1 MKNFFNPKNFGFF
14 IGLFF
19 LFFTLLTSPPEGLS
33 QSGWYVTGVVLLMAS
48 WWATEALPL
57 PVTALIPLALFPLL
71 GIYDFSDASN
81 PAKSAF
87 TKAAAPYAHPN
98 VFLFLGGFI
107 LALAIE
113 KVNLHKRIALKMLL
127 SIGTDAKYLIG
138 GFMLVSAFISMWI
151 MNTST
156 TLMLLPI
163 GLAIAGVVRKTTN
176 LDRDFL
182 NFQTALLLGIAYAA
196 TIGGISTPI
205 GTAPNIVV
213 ISLIQEQGLEVS
225 FNQWMLL
232 ALPISVIM
240 LVGGWWLL
248 TNIIFPVN
256 INANKETQNS
266 LQKMYLDLGAMSVD
280 EKRVLIIFTLTALAW
295 MFRDLLDNTYLLQ
308 GLTDYGIAIIAAL
321 AVFITRSSQGSG
333 LVEWSITT
341 KLPWGILIL
350 FGGGLSMANAI
361 MSSGLGKWI
370 GGLIPDINTVL
381 LILLIV
387 VLIVFLTELT
397 SNQATTATFVP
408 IMIILAT
415 VEGNLLPDG
424 TNNLGLVAQL
434 AIPVALAAS
443 CAFMLPVATPPNAIV
458 YGSEKFTIA
467 QMMKAGL
474 YFNILGIL
482 VVTAFSA
489 FVLPL
494 IF

>member
-1 MKNFFNPKNFGFF
+1 M
-14 IGLFF
+14 
-19 LFFTLLTSPPEGLS
+19 
-33 QSGWYVTGVVLLMAS
+33 
-48 WWATEALPL
+48 
-57 PVTALIPLALFPLL
+57 
-71 GIYDFSDASN
+71 GIYDFSDAAN

-127 SIGTDAKYLIG
+127 SLGTDAKYLIG

-176 LDRDFL
+176 LDKDFT

-232 ALPISVIM
+232 ALPISIIM
-240 LVGGWWLL
+240 LVVGWWLL
-248 TNIIFPVN
+248 TSIIFPVN
-256 INANKETQNS
+256 ISANKETKNS
-266 LQKMYLDLGAMSVD
+266 LQEMYQQLGAITVD
-280 EKRVLIIFTLTALAW
+280 EKRVLLIFILTALAW
-295 MFRDLLDNTYLLQ
+295 IFRDLLDDTYLLQ

-333 LVEWSITT
+333 LIEWSITT

-370 GGLIPDINTVL
+370 GGLIPDISAVL

-424 TNNLGLVAQL
+424 TNNLSLVAQL

-482 VVTAFSA
+482 VVTAFST

>member
-1 MKNFFNPKNFGFF
+1 
-14 IGLFF
+14 
-19 LFFTLLTSPPEGLS
+19 
-33 QSGWYVTGVVLLMAS
+33 MAS
-48 WWATEALPL
+48 WWATEAIPL

-71 GIYDFSDASN
+71 GIYDLSDAAN

-127 SIGTDAKYLIG
+127 SLGTDAKYLIG

-176 LDRDFL
+176 LDKDFT

-232 ALPISVIM
+232 ALPISIIM
-240 LVGGWWLL
+240 LVVGWWLL

-256 INANKETQNS
+256 ISANKETKNS
-266 LQKMYLDLGAMSVD
+266 LQEMYQQLGAITVD
-280 EKRVLIIFTLTALAW
+280 EKRVLLIFILTALAW
-295 MFRDLLDNTYLLQ
+295 IFRDLLDDTYLLQ

-333 LVEWSITT
+333 LIEWSITT

-370 GGLIPDINTVL
+370 GGLIPDISAVL

-424 TNNLGLVAQL
+424 TSNLSLVAQL

-482 VVTAFSA
+482 VVTAFST

>member
-1 MKNFFNPKNFGFF
+1 MKNFSNPKTIGFF
-14 IGLFF
+14 IGLIF
-19 LFFTLLTSPPEGLS
+19 LLFTLLTSPPAGLS
-33 QSGWYVTGVVLLMAS
+33 ISGWYVTGVVLLMAS
-48 WWATEALPL
+48 WWATEAIPL

-71 GIYDFSDASN
+71 GIYDFSDAAN

-87 TKAAAPYAHPN
+87 TKTAAPYAHPN

-127 SIGTDAKYLIG
+127 SLGTDAKYLIG

-176 LDRDFL
+176 LDKDFS

-213 ISLIQEQGLEVS
+213 ISLIQEQGLDVS

-232 ALPISVIM
+232 ALPISIIM
-240 LVGGWWLL
+240 LIVGWWLL

-256 INANKETQNS
+256 ISANKETKNS
-266 LQKMYLDLGAMSVD
+266 LQEMYQDLGAITTD
-280 EKRVLIIFTLTALAW
+280 EKRVFVIFALTALAW
-295 MFRDLLDNTYLLQ
+295 IFRDLLDDTYLFQ

-321 AVFITRSSQGSG
+321 AVFITRSSQGAG
-333 LVEWSITT
+333 LIEWSITT

-370 GGLIPDINTVL
+370 GGLIPDISAVL

-424 TNNLGLVAQL
+424 TNNLSLVAQL

-482 VVTAFSA
+482 VVTAFST

>member
-1 MKNFFNPKNFGFF
+1 M
-14 IGLFF
+14 
-19 LFFTLLTSPPEGLS
+19 
-33 QSGWYVTGVVLLMAS
+33 
-48 WWATEALPL
+48 
-57 PVTALIPLALFPLL
+57 
-71 GIYDFSDASN
+71 
-81 PAKSAF
+81 
-87 TKAAAPYAHPN
+87 
-98 VFLFLGGFI
+98 
-107 LALAIE
+107 
-113 KVNLHKRIALKMLL
+113 
-127 SIGTDAKYLIG
+127 
-138 GFMLVSAFISMWI
+138 
-151 MNTST
+151 
-156 TLMLLPI
+156 
-163 GLAIAGVVRKTTN
+163 
-176 LDRDFL
+176 
-182 NFQTALLLGIAYAA
+182 
-196 TIGGISTPI
+196 
-205 GTAPNIVV
+205 V

-225 FNQWMLL
+225 FKQWMLL
-232 ALPISVIM
+232 ALPISIIM
-240 LVGGWWLL
+240 LFVGWWLL
-248 TNIIFPVN
+248 TNVIFPVN
-256 INANKETQNS
+256 ISANKETKNS
-266 LQKMYLDLGAMSVD
+266 LQEMYQQLGAITVD
-280 EKRVLIIFTLTALAW
+280 EKRVLLIFILTALAW
-295 MFRDLLDNTYLLQ
+295 IFRDLLDATYLLQ

-333 LVEWSITT
+333 LIEWSITT

-370 GGLIPDINTVL
+370 GGLIPDISAVL

-424 TNNLGLVAQL
+424 TSNLSLVAQL

-482 VVTAFSA
+482 VVTAFST

>member
-1 MKNFFNPKNFGFF
+1 MKILSSPKHIGFF
-14 IGLFF
+14 AGLFF
-19 LFFTLLTSPPEGLS
+19 LFFTLLTSPPTGLS
-33 QSGWYVTGVVLLMAS
+33 ESGWLVTGVVLLMAS
-48 WWATEALPL
+48 WWATEAIPL

-71 GIYDFSDASN
+71 GVYDFSDASN

-87 TKAAAPYAHPN
+87 TKVAAPYAHPN

-138 GFMLVSAFISMWI
+138 GFMLVSALISMWI

-163 GLAIAGVVRKTTN
+163 GLAIAGVVRNTTS
-176 LDRDFL
+176 LDKDFT

-196 TIGGISTPI
+196 TIGGMATPI
-205 GTAPNIVV
+205 GTGPNIVV
-213 ISLIQEQGLEVS
+213 ISLIQEQGLDVT
-225 FNQWMLL
+225 FDQWMLL
-232 ALPISVIM
+232 AAPISAIM
-240 LVGGWWLL
+240 LLVGWWLL
-248 TNIIFPVN
+248 THIIFPIN
-256 INANKETQNS
+256 ITGNENTKNS
-266 LQKMYLDLGAMSVD
+266 LQKMYLDLGKISVD
-280 EKRVLIIFTLTALAW
+280 ERRVLLIFILTAMAW
-295 MFRDLLDNTYLLQ
+295 MTRDLLDELFLFQ

-321 AVFITRSSQGSG
+321 AVFITRSSTGSG
-333 LVEWSITT
+333 LIEWNITS

-361 MSSGLGKWI
+361 MDSGLGKWI
-370 GGLIPDINTVL
+370 GGLIPEINAVL

-387 VLIVFLTELT
+387 ALIVFLTELT

-415 VEGNLLPDG
+415 AEGNLLPDG
-424 TNNLGLVAQL
+424 SNNLSLVAQL
-434 AIPVALAAS
+434 AIPVALASS

-458 YGSEKFTIA
+458 YGSEKFGIA
-467 QMMKAGL
+467 EMMRAGL
-474 YFNILGIL
+474 YINIVGII
-482 VVTAFSA
+482 VVTLFSA
-489 FVLPL
+489 YVLPL

>member
-1 MKNFFNPKNFGFF
+1 
-14 IGLFF
+14 
-19 LFFTLLTSPPEGLS
+19 
-33 QSGWYVTGVVLLMAS
+33 
-48 WWATEALPL
+48 
-57 PVTALIPLALFPLL
+57 
-71 GIYDFSDASN
+71 
-81 PAKSAF
+81 
-87 TKAAAPYAHPN
+87 
-98 VFLFLGGFI
+98 
-107 LALAIE
+107 
-113 KVNLHKRIALKMLL
+113 
-127 SIGTDAKYLIG
+127 
-138 GFMLVSAFISMWI
+138 
-151 MNTST
+151 
-156 TLMLLPI
+156 MLLPI

-176 LDRDFL
+176 LDKDFS

-213 ISLIQEQGLEVS
+213 ISLIQEQGLDVS

-232 ALPISVIM
+232 ALPISIIM
-240 LVGGWWLL
+240 LIVGWWLL

-256 INANKETQNS
+256 ISANKETKNS
-266 LQKMYLDLGAMSVD
+266 LQEMYQGLGAITTD
-280 EKRVLIIFTLTALAW
+280 EKRVFVIFVLTALAW
-295 MFRDLLDNTYLLQ
+295 IFRDLLDDTYLLQ
-308 GLTDYGIAIIAAL
+308 GLTDYGIAIMAAL
-321 AVFITRSSQGSG
+321 AVFITRSSQGAG
-333 LVEWSITT
+333 LIEWSITT

-370 GGLIPDINTVL
+370 GGLIPDISAVL

-424 TNNLGLVAQL
+424 TNNLSLVAQL

-482 VVTAFSA
+482 VVTAFST

>member
-1 MKNFFNPKNFGFF
+1 MKNFSNPKTIGFF
-14 IGLFF
+14 IGLIF
-19 LFFTLLTSPPEGLS
+19 LLFTLLTSPPAGLS
-33 QSGWYVTGVVLLMAS
+33 ISGWYVTGVVLLMAS
-48 WWATEALPL
+48 WWATEAIPL

-71 GIYDFSDASN
+71 GIYDFSDAAN

-127 SIGTDAKYLIG
+127 SLGTDAKYLIG

-176 LDRDFL
+176 LDKDFS

-213 ISLIQEQGLEVS
+213 ISLIQEQGLDVS

-232 ALPISVIM
+232 ALPISIIM
-240 LVGGWWLL
+240 LIVGWWLL

-256 INANKETQNS
+256 ISANKETKNS
-266 LQKMYLDLGAMSVD
+266 LQEMYQDLGAITTD
-280 EKRVLIIFTLTALAW
+280 EKRVFVIFVLTALAW
-295 MFRDLLDNTYLLQ
+295 IFRDLLDDTYLLQ

-321 AVFITRSSQGSG
+321 AVFITRSSQGAG
-333 LVEWSITT
+333 LIEWSITT
-341 KLPWGILIL
+341 KLPWGLLIL

-370 GGLIPDINTVL
+370 GGLIPDISAVL

-424 TNNLGLVAQL
+424 TNNLSLVAQL

-482 VVTAFSA
+482 VVTAFST